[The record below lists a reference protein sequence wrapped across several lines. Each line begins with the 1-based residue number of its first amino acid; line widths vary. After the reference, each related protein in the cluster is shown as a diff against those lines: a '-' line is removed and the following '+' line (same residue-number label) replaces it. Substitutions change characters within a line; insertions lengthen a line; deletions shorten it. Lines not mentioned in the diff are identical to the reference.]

1 MSSNQAMIEVESLT
15 VRYGDMTAVDNISFE
30 VAAGRSM
37 GILGSNGAGKSSTL
51 RVLAGV
57 NPPTDG
63 KARIA
68 GYEVTHPRQVDLAR
82 SVTGY
87 CPDVGGLIKTA
98 TIREH
103 IGVTLALHNK
113 LHLWSPAL
121 EMVDRFELMDFLDV
135 PTSGFSHGMSRRLS
149 VILAALSSTNALIL
163 DEPFDGVDPTG
174 VDITMSIIN
183 EAKESGLA
191 VVISTHLQELLVRAS
206 DDIIVMKGGKIR
218 ESGLADKFKGEQ
230 GKTLYRSILDNGV
243 EAKTGGTLLSPNK
256 IDDSLSTTVELSSS
270 S

>member
-1 MSSNQAMIEVESLT
+1 MSDNQAMIEVANLT
-15 VRYGDMTAVDNISFE
+15 VRYGDMTAVDNISFTVE
-30 VAAGRSM
+30 SGKSL

-57 NPPTDG
+57 NPPTEG
-63 KARIA
+63 KVRIA

-121 EMVDRFELMDFLDV
+121 EMVERFELMEFLDV

-191 VVISTHLQELLVRAS
+191 VIISTHLQELLVRAS
-206 DDIIVMKGGKIR
+206 DDVIVMKGGKIR
-218 ESGLADKFKGEQ
+218 ESGFADRFKGEQ
-230 GKTLYRSILDNGV
+230 GKSLYRSILDNG
-243 EAKTGGTLLSPNK
+243 ELSQEGESK
-256 IDDSLSTTVELSSS
+256 LSDDSLSTTVELSSS